1 MLLYFLLWKKT
12 SIFTFSWFHLHLL
25 DLFMKYD
32 FWGDCKQLSTCKIH
46 IHRVLIKVM
55 YNSHLIWSSTPSKAR
70 ERVISTYRSKALAV
84 LKPFPLQ
91 KRRKS
96 MYLIDTRLFHPSGTL
111 FVRVCVCQGGGWIH
125 YCETAAS
132 LQHYSLTKLNHI
144 HLLTDKCPRIQ
155 RGAVV

>member
-1 MLLYFLLWKKT
+1 MCFYISCFKNE

-25 DLFMKYD
+25 LANIIFRETVSNFRQARFTYTV
-32 FWGDCKQLSTCKIH
+32 G
-46 IHRVLIKVM
+46 VLIKVM
-55 YNSHLIWSSTPSKAR
+55 YNSHLIWSSTPSKTR
-70 ERVISTYRSKALAV
+70 GRVISTYRSKALAV

-96 MYLIDTRLFHPSGTL
+96 MYLIDTRLFHPSRSL
-111 FVRVCVCQGGGWIH
+111 CVCVCVCQGGGWIH
-125 YCETAAS
+125 YSETAAS
-132 LQHYSLTKLNHI
+132 LQLCSLTKLNHI